1 MTGIRATQQQTHGL
15 KSTLSRRLTLAL
27 GCVFIGLLACSAGAG
42 AATGPV
48 WNLDIHHDQTNFT
61 PGSTAELTFDIRN
74 IGDTATASPVT
85 LTVDLPAGLTRESV
99 LLDSGVT
106 LVSAEKNWE
115 CPGSPGESTFTCTT
129 NDTFNPG
136 DDARN
141 LILTVAVAP
150 EAAPD
155 VVASATVSGGGA
167 LEAPSAAGCASGVG
181 ACASE
186 GIHVSSELAPFGV
199 VNGSWIA
206 DFYRSDEVTPV
217 RQAASHPELATFS
230 FDLNSIEYGLSQ
242 SNEPQKSPSG
252 SLRNAVVELPP
263 GFLGAPTAVGVCTPA
278 QLDAPTAQGNECPAS
293 SEVGRVD
300 TATEAGFG
308 STHRY
313 DFTGYI
319 FNMVHPK
326 GNVTDLG
333 FTLHGKV
340 VHLKATLDPANNY
353 AIRTTS
359 PDINDTVRPYN
370 TRVTIWGVPGDKSH
384 DAERGP
390 TGLPVKP
397 FLTVPARCEGEN
409 RMTLSGVDDWQNSGV
424 FAPTETYSMPGQ
436 FMGCDLPRFEPQ
448 VRVEPTGRQADSPT
462 GLNVNIHVPQNDNP
476 NGTATP
482 PVKNTVVKLPEGM
495 SFSPSFANGL
505 NSCPLASMKLGTND
519 PVECSDASR
528 IGEVTLST
536 PLLPNPLEG
545 SIYLAAQY
553 DNPFGSLFAM
563 YLVLHD
569 NEERGIRVKLAGKIE
584 ADPLSGQIT
593 TTFADTP
600 QLPFEDLTLK
610 FRSGPRAPLVN
621 PPFCGSQTVTGEM
634 ASWAQPNNPVD
645 ISSTYDITE
654 GANGAPCPAG
664 GVLAFNPGLVAG
676 TINNAAG
683 SYSPLGLRLMRND
696 GEQEITGFA
705 ATLPPGVTASLT
717 GIPFCP
723 DSAIALAKSKTG
735 AQEEAEPSCPVASQI
750 GHTIAEA
757 GVNTVLAQAPG
768 KLYMGGAFQGAPFSI
783 VSITSAKV
791 GPFDLGTVVVH
802 LPLSIDPHTAT
813 VSVGSGAP
821 DQIPHIIKGVIVHLR
836 NIRVYVD
843 RPNFTLNPTSCE
855 HMTFSATV
863 IGSGQDYV
871 SSADDIPVT
880 VTNPFQAADC
890 SSLKF
895 TPKINVATGGKG
907 SRANGTSLR
916 FKIAYPAGAI
926 GTQSWFNTA
935 KFSLPKQLPARLTTL
950 QQACVAATFE
960 QNPAAC
966 PAHSVIG
973 RAVVHTQ
980 ILPVPLEGP
989 VYFVSHGGEKFP
1001 NAVLVLQG
1009 YGVTVQLTGDTFIN
1023 SAGVTSATF
1032 RNTPDV
1038 PFESIEVTLPAGEY
1052 SEFGINL
1059 PHGGQNL
1066 CGAKLA
1072 MPTLF
1077 KASNGLEIKQNTF
1090 VGVTGCPK
1098 SLTIG
1103 QKLKRALAACHHKHG
1118 KTRTTCERTARK
1130 RYAAKKAGKKKHK

>member
-1 MTGIRATQQQTHGL
+1 VIARRRFSRIATVVIIGTA
-15 KSTLSRRLTLAL
+15 AL
-27 GCVFIGLLACSAGAG
+27 FAAAGAQ

-48 WNLDIHHDQTNFT
+48 WNLDIHHDQTNFP
-61 PGSTAELTFDIRN
+61 PGGTAELAFDVRN
-74 IGDTATASPVT
+74 IGDTATSGPVT
-85 LTVDLPAGLTRESV
+85 LTVVLPAGITRDSYR
-99 LLDSGVT
+99 LDNGTIGGTETQWS
-106 LVSAEKNWE
+106 
-115 CPGSPGESTFTCTT
+115 CPGSPGDSTFTCTT
-129 NDTFNPG
+129 NDSFPSGVNVR
-136 DDARN
+136 D
-141 LILTVAVAP
+141 LLLTVDVAP
-150 EAAPD
+150 GAGPD
-155 VVASATVSGGGA
+155 VLATAQISGGGA
-167 LEAPSAAGCASGVG
+167 PEAPPAAGCAAGAG
-181 ACASE
+181 ACSSE
-186 GIHVSSELAPFGV
+186 SIHVSEEVSPFGIV
-199 VNGSWIA
+199 DGSWIA
-206 DFYRSDEVTPV
+206 DFFRSDGVTPV
-217 RQAASHPELATFS
+217 RQAGSHPDLATFS
-230 FDLNSIEYGLSQ
+230 FDINSIEYGVTQ
-242 SNEPQKSPSG
+242 AGDPEKAPAG
-252 SLRNAVVELPP
+252 SLRNAQVELPP
-263 GFLGAPTAVGVCTPA
+263 GFLGNPTAVGECAPA
-278 QLDAPTAQGNECPAS
+278 ELDKEQCPPSSQVGSVDAS
-293 SEVGRVD
+293 LAYG
-300 TATEAGFG
+300 GG
-308 STHRY
+308 STSRI
-313 DFTGYI
+313 DLTGAL
-319 FNMVHPK
+319 FNMVHPR
-326 GNVTDLG
+326 GSITDLG
-333 FTLHGKV
+333 FVLASKVLHI
-340 VHLKATLDPANNY
+340 KASLDPANNY
-353 AIRTTS
+353 AIRTVT
-359 PDINDTVRPYN
+359 PDINETLRVLNTKVTV
-370 TRVTIWGVPGDKSH
+370 WGVPGDPSH
-384 DAERGP
+384 EVARKGP
-390 TGLPVKP
+390 TGIAIKP
-397 FLTVPARCEGEN
+397 FLTVPNRCEGVN
-409 RMTLSGVDDWQNSGV
+409 RMRLSHYDSWQESGL
-424 FAPTETYSMPGQ
+424 FGPDLFYEMPGQ
-436 FMGCDLPRFEPQ
+436 VSGCDQPRFEPEAH
-448 VRVEPTGRQADSPT
+448 VELTGKGADSPT
-462 GLNVNIHVPQNDNP
+462 GLNVHIHIPQNENP
-476 NGTATP
+476 YGVASP

-843 RPNFTLNPTSCE
+843 RSNFTLNPTSCE

-863 IGSGQDYV
+863 IGSGQNYV

-890 SSLKF
+890 SNLKF

-916 FKIAYPAGAI
+916 FKIAYPAGAV
-926 GTQSWFNTA
+926 GTQSWFNMA
-935 KFSLPKQLPARLTTL
+935 KFSLPRQLPARLTTL

-1032 RNTPDV
+1032 KNTPDV
-1038 PFESIEVTLPAGEY
+1038 PFESIEVTLPAGKY

-1059 PHGGQNL
+1059 PNGNQNL
-1066 CGAKLA
+1066 CGQKLT

-1077 KASNGLEIKQNTF
+1077 KASNGLEIKQNTQ
-1090 VGVTGCPK
+1090 VSVTGCPK
-1098 SLTIG
+1098 TLTQQ
-1103 QKLKRALAACHHKHG
+1103 QKLKRALAACRHKHG
-1118 KTRTTCERTARK
+1118 KTGTTCERTARK
-1130 RYAAKKAGKKKHK
+1130 RYAAKKAGRKKHK

>member
-1 MTGIRATQQQTHGL
+1 MTGFRASQQTVGL
-15 KSTLSRRLTLAL
+15 SWTPPRRLLFVL
-27 GCVFIGLLACSAGAG
+27 GCLFIWLLACGARAD

-61 PGSTAELTFDIRN
+61 PGGTAELTFDVRN
-74 IGDTATASPVT
+74 VGDSATTGPIT
-85 LTVDLPAGLTRESV
+85 LTVNLPAGITRESV
-99 LLDSGVT
+99 LLDNGT
-106 LVSAEKNWE
+106 TTVSAEKDWT
-115 CPGSPGESTFTCTT
+115 CPGSPGDSAFTCTT
-129 NDTFNPG
+129 NDTFHIG

-150 EAAPD
+150 SAGPD
-155 VVASATVSGGGA
+155 LVATATVSGGGA
-167 LEAPSAAGCASGVG
+167 PEAPPAAGCEPAVG

-186 GIHVSSELAPFGV
+186 NIHVSPELAPFGILE
-199 VNGSWIA
+199 GSWIA
-206 DFYRSDEVTPV
+206 DFYNADEVTPV
-217 RQAASHPELATFS
+217 RQAASHPDLATFS
-230 FDLNSIEYGLSQ
+230 FDLNSIEYGVTQSQ
-242 SNEPQKSPSG
+242 EPEKSPSG
-252 SLRNAVVELPP
+252 GFRNAVVELPP
-263 GFLGAPTAVGVCTPA
+263 GFLGAPTAVGECTPA
-278 QLDAPTAQGNECPAS
+278 QLAAVNCPAS
-293 SEVGRVD
+293 SRVGRVD

-308 STHRY
+308 STSRY
-313 DFTGYI
+313 DFTGAIY
-319 FNMVHPK
+319 NMIHPL
-326 GNVTDLG
+326 GSVTDLG
-333 FTLHGKV
+333 FTLHSKV
-340 VHLKATLDPANNY
+340 LHIKVTLDPAKNY
-353 AIRTTS
+353 AILATS
-359 PDINDTVRPYN
+359 PDINETVRPYN
-370 TRVTIWGVPGDKSH
+370 VRITIWGVPGDASH
-384 DAERGP
+384 GVERGP

-397 FLTVPARCEGEN
+397 FLTIPARCEGEN
-409 RMTLSGVDDWQNSGV
+409 EMTLSGVNSWQQSDI
-424 FAPTETYSMPGQ
+424 FAPTQTYDLPGQ
-436 FMGCDLPRFEPQ
+436 FTGCDHPRFDPE
-448 VRVEPTGRQADSPT
+448 VHVEPTGKQADSPT
-462 GLNVNIHVPQNDNP
+462 GLDVNIHIPQNGNP
-476 NGTATP
+476 NGYATP
-482 PVKNTVVKLPEGM
+482 PVRNTVVKLPEGM

-505 NSCPLASMKLGTND
+505 DSCPLAAMRLGTNE

-528 IGEVTLST
+528 IGEVSLST
-536 PLLPNPLEG
+536 PLLPKALEG

-569 NEERGIRVKLAGKIE
+569 TEERGILVKLAGKIE
-584 ADPLSGQIT
+584 ADPISGQIT

-610 FRSGPRAPLVN
+610 FRSGSRAPLVN
-621 PPFCGSQTVTGEM
+621 PPFCGSQTVVGEM
-634 ASWAQPNNPVD
+634 ASWAQPNNPVA
-645 ISSTYDITE
+645 ISSTYNITE
-654 GANGAPCPAG
+654 GAGGAPCPAG
-664 GVLAFNPGLVAG
+664 GVLAFSPGLVAG
-676 TINNAAG
+676 TVNNAAG
-683 SYSPLGLRLMRND
+683 SYSPLGVRLMRND

-705 ATLPPGVTASLT
+705 ATLPPGVTANLR

-723 DSAIALAKSKTG
+723 DSAITLAESKTG

-768 KLYMGGAFQGAPFSI
+768 KLYMGGAFEGAPFSI

-813 VSVGSGAP
+813 VSVGSGVP
-821 DQIPHIIKGVIVHLR
+821 DQIPHIIKGVIVHVR

-855 HMTFSATV
+855 HLTFSATV
-863 IGSGQDYV
+863 IGSGQNYV
-871 SSADDIPVT
+871 SSTDDIPVT

-916 FKIAYPAGAI
+916 FKIAYPAGAV
-926 GTQSWFNTA
+926 GTQSWFNMA

-973 RAVVHTQ
+973 HAVVHTQ

-1038 PFESIEVTLPAGEY
+1038 PFESIEVTLPSGKY

-1059 PHGGQNL
+1059 PNGGQNL
-1066 CGAKLA
+1066 CGQKLA

-1077 KASNGLEIKQNTF
+1077 KASNGLEIKQNTS
-1090 VGVTGCPK
+1090 VAVTGCPK
-1098 SLTIG
+1098 TLSQQ
-1103 QKLKRALAACHHKHG
+1103 QKLKRALTACRHKHG
-1118 KTRTTCERTARK
+1118 KTRTTCEKAVRK
-1130 RYAAKKAGKKKHK
+1130 RYAAKKKHK